1 MRTDVCSYHCA
12 ALQVLVEKGKAQGF
26 NDDSVM
32 VIAGL
37 SNTYSDYVA
46 TYEEY
51 QVRQS

>member
-1 MRTDVCSYHCA
+1 MLLSEYITIVQ
-12 ALQVLVEKGKAQGF
+12 ALTENGF
-26 NDDSVM
+26 TNDSIM

-51 QVRQS
+51 QVLTFEL